1 MYHENTVLIVMPG
14 AGKSTV
20 EVLLAKAIGMSF
32 VDTDLLIQEQEQRLL
47 QEIIDQQGIKE
58 FLKIEEEVL
67 LGLQVDNSVIATGGS
82 AIYSLPAIKHL
93 QASGKLVYLQIS
105 LPELSLRLQ
114 NMAQRGVVMQ
124 KGETLADLYA
134 ARTPLYAK
142 YADRIV
148 DCSGLTIEE
157 TVKRIIANL
166 YN

>member
-1 MYHENTVLIVMPG
+1 MYHKNIVLIGMPG

-20 EVLLAKAIGMSF
+20 GVLLAKALGMSF

-114 NMAQRGVVMQ
+114 MLARCGDAEGQKRGDIWHEHHIC
-124 KGETLADLYA
+124 KICPIRG
-134 ARTPLYAK
+134 
-142 YADRIV
+142 
-148 DCSGLTIEE
+148 CSGDDG
-157 TVKRIIANL
+157 KR
-166 YN
+166 